1 MAHRRRLHVLQSSEL
16 PGDTMKRTI
25 LAAAVAVALIAP
37 TSAQAQMASPVK
49 FGISGGLSIPMSD
62 PAEDEEF
69 SLESNAGYNVAG
81 HLGFQLPMFPLGL
94 RADLGYNG
102 FGGKE
107 RSESGDFG
115 TVRAKADMNVLSGT
129 VNAMFQPA
137 GMMMVKPY
145 FIGGIGAY
153 RVKTT
158 VEGSGEFGGETFNEK
173 EDVSKTSFGLN
184 GGLGVRFGLG
194 GMSTFAE
201 ARYHYVMNK
210 ESCSNESDEVCFPHK
225 TTAFVPISFGIMF

>member
-1 MAHRRRLHVLQSSEL
+1 
-16 PGDTMKRTI
+16 MKRTI

-37 TSAQAQMASPVK
+37 ASAHAQMGSPVK
-49 FGISGGLSIPMSD
+49 FGISGGVSIPLND
-62 PAEDEEF
+62 PAEDDGF

-94 RADLGYNG
+94 RADLGYNA

-107 RSESGDFG
+107 RSESDGL
-115 TVRAKADMNVLSGT
+115 TTLRAKADMNVLSGT

-137 GMMMVKPY
+137 GMMPVKPY
-145 FIGGIGAY
+145 FIGGVGAY
-153 RVKTT
+153 RVTTT
-158 VEGSGEFGGETFNEK
+158 VKASGNFDGEPFNTK
-173 EDVSKTSFGLN
+173 DDVSKTSFGLN

-210 ESCSNESDEVCFPHK
+210 ESCNSDSNDTCFPHK
-225 TTAFVPISFGIMF
+225 NTTFVPISFGIMF

>member
-1 MAHRRRLHVLQSSEL
+1 
-16 PGDTMKRTI
+16 MKRTI

-37 TSAQAQMASPVK
+37 TSAQAQMGSPVK
-49 FGISGGLSIPMSD
+49 FGISGGLSLPMND
-62 PAEDEEF
+62 PAADDEF
-69 SLESNAGYNVAG
+69 ALESNSGYNVAG

-107 RSESGDFG
+107 RTESSGFA
-115 TVRAKADMNVLSGT
+115 TLRAKADMNVLSGT
-129 VNAMFQPA
+129 VNTMFQPA
-137 GMMMVKPY
+137 GMMPIKPY

-158 VEGSGEFGGETFNEK
+158 VEATGDFDGEPFNSK
-173 EDVSKTSFGLN
+173 DDVSKTSFGLN

-210 ESCSNESDEVCFPHK
+210 EDCNSDSDETCFPHK
-225 TTAFVPISFGIMF
+225 NTAFVPISFGIMF